1 MSGVS
6 WYEAAA
12 YAEFKG
18 KSLPTVYHWWRAA
31 GFDFQKYIPG
41 EVFGFDL
48 NWYNS
53 YVILKSNLNGQ
64 DLAPVGTYSGMTGF
78 GTSDMV
84 GNVREWCWN
93 ETIPGNQR
101 NILGGGWNDPTY
113 LATASYVQSPF
124 DRSQTNGFRCASY
137 LHPDENMMLLSH
149 MKHHRNLYLNYW
161 VHHPKISAFSL
172 MNQDIL
178 YLRVS

>member
-1 MSGVS
+1 VSGVS

-12 YAEFKG
+12 YSEFKG

-53 YVILKSNLNGQ
+53 FVILKSNLNGQ
-64 DLAPVGTYSGMTGF
+64 SLAPVGTYHGMTGF

-93 ETIPGNQR
+93 EAIPGNQR
-101 NILGGGWNDPTY
+101 NFLGG
-113 LATASYVQSPF
+113 
-124 DRSQTNGFRCASY
+124 
-137 LHPDENMMLLSH
+137 
-149 MKHHRNLYLNYW
+149 
-161 VHHPKISAFSL
+161 
-172 MNQDIL
+172 
-178 YLRVS
+178 